1 MPPSP
6 PDAPLTD
13 YEYSDTDYK
22 IAEFED
28 LNDGDI
34 IYVRWSV
41 AHQQAYMY
49 SDLDRPTQWVLP
61 HWTIRRTIEIGL
73 GMNRDGEWFNVDS
86 NLVIIH
92 RERPDQAGDP
102 QMETLDPD
110 NDADWVK
117 IEDILKQTWNSYG
130 GNKIMV
136 MFSVR

>member
-1 MPPSP
+1 MPPP
-6 PDAPLTD
+6 PAAPQDNCYYTD
-13 YEYSDTDYK
+13 IDYK

-28 LNDGDI
+28 LNDDDI

-73 GMNRDGEWFNVDS
+73 GMNREGEWFDIDS
-86 NLVIIH
+86 QFVLVH
-92 RERPDQAGDP
+92 RERLDQDGDP

-110 NDADWVK
+110 SDADWAT

-130 GNKIMV
+130 GNKIMA

>member
-1 MPPSP
+1 MPPP
-6 PDAPLTD
+6 PVAPQD
-13 YEYSDTDYK
+13 NCYYSDIDYK

-28 LNDGDI
+28 LNDDDI

-73 GMNRDGEWFNVDS
+73 GRDRAGEWFDIDS
-86 NLVIIH
+86 QFVLVH
-92 RERPDQAGDP
+92 RERPDRDGDP

-110 NDADWVK
+110 NDADWIK
-117 IEDILKQTWNSYG
+117 IENILGQTWNSYG
-130 GNKIMV
+130 GNKIMAL
-136 MFSVR
+136 FSAR